1 MGHTPIVID
10 SLSVNNVLSFTDKE
24 ISNRKLYW
32 SILNQRIDFLHDNDI
47 PMNIEDG
54 RNYNSMCMLLDHH
67 KPDVIIHLAAVS
79 HANKS
84 NKDPHTT
91 FDHTKNA

>member
-54 RNYNSMCMLLDHH
+54 RNYNSSVCYW
-67 KPDVIIHLAAVS
+67 III
-79 HANKS
+79 NQ
-84 NKDPHTT
+84 T
-91 FDHTKNA
+91 